1 MKDKQLDRLNKI
13 EPEIKRIAEE
23 MGLTVT
29 DVDFEVVSSRKMI
42 ESMAYRFTT
51 NFSHWSFGRDY
62 DKQKTIYE
70 HHGAGI
76 PYETVW
82 NSIPPKAYLVETNP
96 VILNILVMAHVY
108 GHVDFNLENRYMRN
122 ASDYMDLARE
132 ARNAEKR
139 FKTYERTYGLEA
151 YEQTIDSAFSVCWHL
166 PPDLL
171 SEQEDEETLRKRI
184 IEMKT
189 ERIKGIQK
197 REFHQDKSEIEELK
211 KEVEELKQKT
221 PPIPRYDI
229 LRYLLEKSPKP
240 LADWQKDVVSTIREQ
255 TRFFEHQKRCKLL
268 NEGWAT
274 YTHMHIMRRLYE
286 EGLITPEEHIEY
298 SKFHS
303 KVTQPSTKT
312 LNWYN
317 VGLKLYQDLVYR
329 WDRGMHGREFRESK
343 DPDKWVT
350 VDKNESRGIEK
361 IFEVRKNYSDRMA
374 VEEFFDEAFIQD
386 AEIYLWSEQM
396 EPRTGE
402 IKQIITEED
411 AKNIRRVL
419 KNYFSLYGTP
429 VITVEDGNYNH
440 NRELY
445 LEHEFTGQELNP
457 TFESGALENLY
468 YLWGKPVHLET
479 VEIERDDND
488 KPKGVRKLVHSY
500 DGESHTIEKDE
511 LDANGTAK
519 ENGFGH
525 T

>member
-1 MKDKQLDRLNKI
+1 MKEKQLDRLNNI
-13 EPEIKRIAEE
+13 EPEIKRIAEA

-108 GHVDFNLENRYMRN
+108 GHVDFNLENRYMRY

-139 FKTYERTYGLEA
+139 FKKYERTYGLEA

-171 SEQEDEETLRKRI
+171 SEQEDEETLRKRM

-197 REFHQDKSEIEELK
+197 REFHQDKSEIETLK

-350 VDKNESRGIEK
+350 FDKNESRGIEK

-429 VITVEDGNYNH
+429 VITVEDGNYNQ

-457 TFESGALENLY
+457 KFESGALENLY
-468 YLWGKPVHLET
+468 FLWGKPVHLET

-488 KPKGVRKLVHSY
+488 QPKGVRKLVHSY

-511 LDANGTAK
+511 LDTNGEAK

>member
-139 FKTYERTYGLEA
+139 FKKYERTYGLEA

-171 SEQEDEETLRKRI
+171 SDQEDEETLRKRI

-229 LRYLLEKSPKP
+229 LRYLLEKSPRP

-286 EGLITPEEHIEY
+286 EGLITPEEHIDY

-429 VITVEDGNYNH
+429 VITVEDGNYNQ

-479 VEIERDDND
+479 VEIERDYND
-488 KPKGVRKLVHSY
+488 KLKGVRKLVHSY

-511 LDANGTAK
+511 LDTYGTAK

>member
-1 MKDKQLDRLNKI
+1 MEGMNRQQIKRLNEIEDKI
-13 EPEIKRIAEE
+13 QRIAEE
-23 MGLTVT
+23 MGLTIT
-29 DVDFEVVSSRKMI
+29 DVEFEIVSSRKMI

-132 ARNAEKR
+132 ARSAEKR
-139 FKTYERTYGLEA
+139 FKGYERKYGLES

-171 SEQEDEETLRKRI
+171 SEQEEEEVLRRRL

-189 ERIKGIQK
+189 QRIRDIHK
-197 REFHQDKSEIEELK
+197 REFHQDKSEIETLK
-211 KEVEELKQKT
+211 KEIEEIQGKT
-221 PPIPRYDI
+221 PPVPRYDI
-229 LRYLLEKSPKP
+229 LRYVLEKSPKP
-240 LADWQKDVVSTIREQ
+240 LADWQKDIISTIREQ
-255 TRFFEHQKRCKLL
+255 TKFFEHQKRCKLL

-274 YTHMHIMRRLYE
+274 FVHMYIMRKLYE
-286 EGLITPEEHIEY
+286 EGHITQEEHIEY

-329 WDRGMHGREFRESK
+329 WDRGMHGKEFHELK
-343 DPDKWVT
+343 DPDKWVSF
-350 VDKNESRGIEK
+350 DKEEHKGVQK
-361 IFEVRKNYSDRMA
+361 IFEVRKNYTDRMA
-374 VEEFFDEAFIQD
+374 IEEFFDEAFIRD
-386 AEIYLWSEQM
+386 AEIYLWNEQM
-396 EPRTGE
+396 DPRTGE
-402 IKQIITEED
+402 IKQIIAEED
-411 AKNIRRVL
+411 ARNIKRVL
-419 KNYFSLYGTP
+419 KSYFSLYGTP
-429 VITVEDGNYNH
+429 VITIEDGNYRQ

-445 LEHEFTGQELNP
+445 LKHEFTGQELNP
-457 TFESGALENLY
+457 MLESGALENLH

-479 VEIERDDND
+479 VEIERDNKDE
-488 KPKGVRKLVHSY
+488 PSGVRKILHTY
-500 DGESHTIEKDE
+500 DGKNHNIEKYKIE
-511 LDANGTAK
+511 K
-519 ENGFGH
+519 E
-525 T
+525 